1 MENKNPRHLFH
12 KLFLSYSAVLIL
24 IVGVLIL
31 FFISSSRTRLLETNQ
46 DYAGKLCGE
55 AVLEPRKL
63 GRGLPAQSGLSKQF
77 RAAGPA
83 QLFPV

>member
-46 DYAGKLCGE
+46 DYAGKLRC
-55 AVLEPRKL
+55 
-63 GRGLPAQSGLSKQF
+63 GLPAQSGLSKQF
-77 RAAGPA
+77 GAAGPA

>member
-31 FFISSSRTRLLETNQ
+31 FLFHPAEPDFWRQTRIMQE
-46 DYAGKLCGE
+46 
-55 AVLEPRKL
+55 
-63 GRGLPAQSGLSKQF
+63 SF
-77 RAAGPA
+77 AAKR
-83 QLFPV
+83 FWK